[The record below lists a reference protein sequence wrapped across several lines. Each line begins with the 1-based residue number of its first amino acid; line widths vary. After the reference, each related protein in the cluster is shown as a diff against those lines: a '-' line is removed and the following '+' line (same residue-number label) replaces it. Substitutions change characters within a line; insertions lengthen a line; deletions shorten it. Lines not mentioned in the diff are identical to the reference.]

1 MNDVFQVLVHIE
13 DCVPRK
19 KPERP
24 TLKSKPGETSIKPD
38 ICSNVTKAVVIVHQS
53 FYGERS

>member
-1 MNDVFQVLVHIE
+1 MNDVFQVLVHTE
-13 DCVPRK
+13 DCAPRK

-24 TLKSKPGETSIKPD
+24 TLQSKPGETRIKPD
-38 ICSNVTKAVVIVHQS
+38 ICSNVTKAVVILHQS